1 MIQETNPQRCP
12 QCDSN
17 RVWKSGLRHSKRGA
31 DAQRWLCRDCGT
43 RFSESL
49 VKLEEKFD
57 VLMQPGLLQSCSD
70 LTEGSVCDRNRSI
83 KEPFN
88 DGSFSFGENIESHT
102 VTIVGKDLNAL
113 RSHSCKRR
121 VCDSARSKNLD
132 TATTRTET
140 VSETSTVFD
149 SKTAKGLLLQYALYL
164 EKEGYGVDCRY
175 KSCIRMLINSE
186 GCNLYDP
193 ENIKEIIAK
202 KAWKEGTK
210 MQVTYA
216 YDAILRMLK
225 LTWTM
230 PKYRQE
236 EAFPFIPEE
245 KELDTLIAGAGS
257 QRMSTYL
264 QTLKETMT
272 DPSEGLRIKWI
283 DIKGN
288 VITINR
294 PVKGH
299 YPRQIEVSNTL
310 ISTLNALPKT
320 SEYIFPTTYRNL
332 AACYFKVRRKL
343 AKKLNNPRLLS
354 ISLVTFRHWG
364 ATMLYH
370 HTRDIL
376 LVKKMLGHKNI
387 QNTMKYTQL
396 VNFKDDDYEVTTAT
410 TEDEIKALGKA
421 GFIKYDE
428 HNGIHFYRKPKR
440 FVSLA

>member
-1 MIQETNPQRCP
+1 
-12 QCDSN
+12 
-17 RVWKSGLRHSKRGA
+17 
-31 DAQRWLCRDCGT
+31 
-43 RFSESL
+43 
-49 VKLEEKFD
+49 
-57 VLMQPGLLQSCSD
+57 MQPGLLQSSSK
-70 LTEGSVCDRNRSI
+70 LAEGSVCNRDRSV
-83 KEPFN
+83 KEPLN
-88 DGSFSFGENIESHT
+88 NSSFSFGENVESHG
-102 VTIVGKDLNAL
+102 VTMVGKDLNAL

-140 VSETSTVFD
+140 VSETSTSFD
-149 SKTAKGLLLQYALYL
+149 PQTAKGLLLQYGLYL

-175 KSCIRMLINSE
+175 KSCIRMLINS
-186 GCNLYDP
+186 GANLFDP
-193 ENIKEIIAK
+193 ENVKEVIAK
-202 KAWKEGTK
+202 KQWKDGTK
-210 MQVTYA
+210 MQVSYA
-216 YDAILRMLK
+216 YDAMVRMLK
-225 LTWTM
+225 ITWTM
-230 PKYRQE
+230 PRYRQE

-245 KELDTLIAGAGS
+245 KELDALIAGAGS
-257 QRMSTYL
+257 QRMSSYL

-272 DPSEGLRIKWI
+272 DPSEALRIKWI
-283 DIKGN
+283 DVKGN

-294 PVKGH
+294 PCKGH
-299 YPRQIEVSNTL
+299 YPRPIEVSNTL
-310 ISTLNALPKT
+310 ISILNALPKT
-320 SEYIFPTTYRNL
+320 SELIFPTTYRNL
-332 AACYFKVRRKL
+332 ACCYYKVRQKL

-410 TEDEIKALGKA
+410 TEDEIKVLGKA
-421 GFIKYDE
+421 GFVKYDE

>member
-1 MIQETNPQRCP
+1 MVKCP

-17 RVWKSGLRHSKRGA
+17 RVWKSGLRYSKT
-31 DAQRWLCRDCGT
+31 DAEVQRWLCRDCGF
-43 RFSESL
+43 RFSKSFADPDEKVNITYQFTEKSNSAESS
-49 VKLEEKFD
+49 
-57 VLMQPGLLQSCSD
+57 LQSHILQRE
-70 LTEGSVCDRNRSI
+70 LTAKPLLKDS
-83 KEPFN
+83 
-88 DGSFSFGENIESHT
+88 SFKVREN
-102 VTIVGKDLNAL
+102 VG
-113 RSHSCKRR
+113 SHSLSVQSSVEKSIYAFLDYNRERR

-140 VSETSTVFD
+140 VSATSTVFD

-164 EKEGYGVDCRY
+164 QKEGYGVDCRY
-175 KSCIRMLINSE
+175 KSCIRMLINS
-186 GCNLYDP
+186 GANLLDP
-193 ENIKEIIAK
+193 ENVKEVIAK
-202 KAWKEGTK
+202 KPWKDGTK
-210 MQVTYA
+210 MQVSYA
-216 YDAILRMLK
+216 YDAMARMLK

-230 PKYRQE
+230 AKYRQE

-245 KELDTLIAGAGS
+245 KELDALIAGAGS
-257 QRMSTYL
+257 QRMSSYL
-264 QTLKETMT
+264 QTLKETLT
-272 DPSEGLRIKWI
+272 DPSEALRIKWI

-294 PVKGH
+294 PCKGH
-299 YPRQIEVSNTL
+299 YPRQVEVSNTL

-320 SEYIFPTTYRNL
+320 SELIFPTTYRSL
-332 AACYFKVRRKL
+332 ASCYFKVRRKL
-343 AKKLNNPRLLS
+343 ARKLNNPRLLS

-421 GFIKYDE
+421 GFMKYDE